1 MWNFYRDVTL
11 YAAAVCVLFGLAT
24 VPARDSIINGVL
36 VTIVVFG
43 VFGTGLGI
51 LAFGYFQKQQYY
63 MYHNLGFTKRH
74 LITRTYL
81 INGFLAIVL
90 LIITSFFV

>member
-11 YAAAVCVLFGLAT
+11 YAAAVCILFGLAT

-43 VFGTGLGI
+43 VFGTGLEIGR
-51 LAFGYFQKQQYY
+51 A
-63 MYHNLGFTKRH
+63 H
-74 LITRTYL
+74 
-81 INGFLAIVL
+81 V
-90 LIITSFFV
+90 